1 MITGFPDL
9 NGLIK
14 KGAMLKMTKN
24 DSLTSIAIAETERL
38 NLFSELISKRKLL
51 TDMNLKRIEELI
63 VYCDNKVMQ
72 IGNKTSFAID
82 PQKRQQAMTWQ
93 LQIMDLERSKMHEKK
108 ELFRDISFLQNEWIK
123 TASELKERSSLDDFI
138 K

>member
-1 MITGFPDL
+1 MQ
-9 NGLIK
+9 
-14 KGAMLKMTKN
+14 N
-24 DSLTSIAIAETERL
+24 DKPYSPIGIAETEKLR
-38 NLFSELISKRKLL
+38 LFSDLISKRKLL
-51 TDMNLKRIEELI
+51 TEMNLNRIDELI
-63 VYCDNKVMQ
+63 VYCDNKVYQ
-72 IGNKTSFAID
+72 LGNPQTFAVD

-123 TASELKERSSLDDFI
+123 TASEVKERSSLEDLL